1 MKEIKV
7 GIVGCG
13 GIAGGKHLPGHN
25 SVKNVSIIAACDI
38 DEARATAFAKKHD
51 IPNVFTDYEKLVE
64 MDELDAVSVCTP
76 NNFHA
81 GPTIAALNAGKHV
94 ICEKP
99 IAANAIDGQAMVD
112 AQKASGKVL
121 QIGLQS
127 RFGAGARTLR
137 KLNDEGFFGDIY
149 YARAMAMRRRGVPA
163 SPSFLSKAIAGG
175 GPLIDIGVHILDVL
189 LWMIGCPKPVEAFG
203 MTAKKFGD
211 RTDVI
216 NPWGKWNPED
226 FEVEDF
232 AMGTIKFEGEL
243 TVTLETAWASH
254 IQNIGGT
261 FFMGDL
267 AGATFEP
274 LQIYLDKKDEMVN
287 YEPELLKGLPGEF
300 ESFHTAIRKDLPSPV
315 PAEEVLNVAKIFDA
329 LYESARIGRSVP
341 IV

>member
-1 MKEIKV
+1 MKKIKV

-25 SVKNVSIIAACDI
+25 GVKDVSIIAACDI
-38 DEARATAFAKKHD
+38 DESRAKAFAKQHD
-51 IPNVFTDYEKLVE
+51 IPHVFSKYEKLVE

-112 AQKASGKVL
+112 AQRASGKIL

-137 KLNDEGFFGDIY
+137 KLHEDGFFGDVY

-189 LWMIGCPKPVEAFG
+189 LWMIGCPKPIEAFG
-203 MTAKKFGD
+203 MAVKKFGD
-211 RTDVI
+211 RADVI

-232 AMGTIKFEGEL
+232 AMGTIKFEGDL

-261 FFMGDL
+261 FFMGDV
-267 AGATFEP
+267 AGATYEP

-287 YEPELLKGLPGEF
+287 YDPELLTGLPGEF
-300 ESFHTAIRKDLPSPV
+300 ESFHQAIREDLPSPV

-329 LYESARIGRSVP
+329 IYESARMGRSVP
-341 IV
+341 II